1 MKRFFEIQ
9 ERWKLAT
16 SFKDPEGAKKNGL
29 LKNDSK

>member
-16 SFKDPEGAKKNGL
+16 SFKDREGAQKKWP
-29 LKNDSK
+29 LKK